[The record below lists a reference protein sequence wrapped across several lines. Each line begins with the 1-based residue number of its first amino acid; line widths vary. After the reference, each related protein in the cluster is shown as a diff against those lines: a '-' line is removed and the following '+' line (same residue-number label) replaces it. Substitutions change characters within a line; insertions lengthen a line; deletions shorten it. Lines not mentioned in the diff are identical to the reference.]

1 MAEEADPTASAAEV
15 TRAALAARYEAVVAA
30 DQVLAAAVTDAHN
43 LAVEALGRLDAIGV
57 EIENAVTQQHLLALD
72 TSAGA
77 REFQRFLLDKHRDII
92 AVVTRPQRT
101 PIRKFLDCRGLST
114 TTGQWPNPRADRP

>member
-1 MAEEADPTASAAEV
+1 MSEEADPTASAAEV

-43 LAVEALGRLDAIGV
+43 LTVEALGRLDAIGV
-57 EIENAVTQQHLLALD
+57 EIENAVAQQHLLALD

-77 REFQRFLLDKHRDII
+77 REFQRFLLDKHHDII
-92 AVVTRPQRT
+92 AVLTEATAYADTKVLGLQALTDQYRAVAEPQ
-101 PIRKFLDCRGLST
+101 S
-114 TTGQWPNPRADRP
+114 